1 MIYKAEAEFKTREKA
16 FLKKGS
22 LEVISSL
29 PFEQYRRD
37 VADMHE
43 GLVFVQER
51 KVEFIALFDGDVQ
64 VFNKSHDGSYVLE
77 NNGEWPAPYLE
88 GEEWH
93 CGICRRAMSDLFM
106 TDRSMYY
113 SCCDQCAME
122 KEALE
127 G

>member
-51 KVEFIALFDGDVQ
+51 KVEFIALFDGDVK
-64 VFNKSHDGSYVLE
+64 VFNKSHDGSYVLT
-77 NNGEWPAPYLE
+77 NDGGWPAPYLE

-93 CGICRRAMSDLFM
+93 CGICHRAMSDFI
-106 TDRSMYY
+106 TDRSAYY
-113 SCCDQCAME
+113 SCCDYCAME